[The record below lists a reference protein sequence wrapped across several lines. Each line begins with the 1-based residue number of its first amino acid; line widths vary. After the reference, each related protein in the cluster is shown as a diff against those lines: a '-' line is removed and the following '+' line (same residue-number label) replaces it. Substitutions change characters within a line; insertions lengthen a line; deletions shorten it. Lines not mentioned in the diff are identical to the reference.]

1 MTYRPADGVLSEDVE
16 GIVILINAAGDE
28 LLDLN
33 ETGSVVWRAMGDGAD
48 LDTLVAAVQAAFPDA
63 PADAL
68 AADVAAFLAE
78 LGEAGLVVG

>member
-1 MTYRPADGVLSEDVE
+1 MTYRPADGVLSEDVD

-48 LDTLVAAVQAAFPDA
+48 LDALVAAVQAAFPDA
-63 PADAL
+63 PADAV
-68 AADVAAFLAE
+68 ASDVAAFLAE

>member
-1 MTYRPADGVLSEDVE
+1 MTYRPADGVLSEDVD

-48 LDTLVAAVQAAFPDA
+48 LDALVAAVQAAFPDA

>member
-1 MTYRPADGVLSEDVE
+1 VTYRPADGVLSEDVD

-48 LDTLVAAVQAAFPDA
+48 LDALVAAVQAAFPDA

>member
-1 MTYRPADGVLSEDVE
+1 MTYRPADGVLSEDVD

-33 ETGSVVWRAMGDGAD
+33 ATGSVVWRALGDGAD